1 MLCQN
6 GYNETEYSNFYEKTS
21 RKISTKIMIKAK
33 CEDWDNW
40 KKVYDDFAH
49 IREGFSKD
57 IFIGHE
63 AENPNNLVLIQE
75 IPSMEEMHAFMAKPE
90 NAEAISKSGVKLD
103 TMKVTNLAD

>member
-1 MLCQN
+1 M
-6 GYNETEYSNFYEKTS
+6 
-21 RKISTKIMIKAK
+21 KIMIQAE

-40 KKVYDDFAH
+40 KKVYDDSAQ

-63 AENPNNLVLIQE
+63 AETPNNLVLIQE
-75 IPSMEEMHAFMAKPE
+75 IPSMEEMQAFMAKPE

>member
-1 MLCQN
+1 M
-6 GYNETEYSNFYEKTS
+6 
-21 RKISTKIMIKAK
+21 KIMIQAE

-75 IPSMEEMHAFMAKPE
+75 IPSMEEMQAFMAKPE